1 MFEVFGLTLSKV
13 GMLLIFIGIGYF
25 MRRHHDL
32 PDDAWHVLS
41 LLCTLIFSPAYSIA
55 NMSKSFTMDVL
66 GENTLLIGY
75 GFLFVLVSI
84 GLSYLLSKPF
94 AKDRIQRNSLIYA
107 FAIPNYGYFGY
118 PVIEGVFGNAVLAD
132 VMIFLIPLSLA
143 TSSFGY
149 ALFVGD
155 KKIPWKK
162 ILLSPMVV
170 CLMIG
175 IVLGL
180 SGIRLPA
187 FMDNAITVAGNCM
200 SPCAM
205 LLAGFML
212 GKFPLKDLL
221 TGWRPYVY
229 SAIRLIGIPLIFG
242 VVLFLLGMKGQYFM
256 LPLLV
261 AGIPLGLNL
270 VVYPE
275 SQGYEKQASDNA
287 KLCFVSYLLALIVL
301 PCTFALLTYLA

>member
-32 PDDAWHVLS
+32 PDDAGHVLS

-55 NMSKSFTMDVL
+55 NMSKNFTMDVL

-84 GLSYLLSKPF
+84 GLSYLVSKPF

-170 CLMIG
+170 CLIIG

-242 VVLFLLGMKGQYFM
+242 VVLFLLGMKNQYFM
-256 LPLLV
+256 LP
-261 AGIPLGLNL
+261 
-270 VVYPE
+270 
-275 SQGYEKQASDNA
+275 
-287 KLCFVSYLLALIVL
+287 FVKHMKN
-301 PCTFALLTYLA
+301 